1 MPPLFLLD
9 ITALGV
15 STVVATSLALMAL
28 GSDWRRA
35 LNRLFALFTL
45 LEAAWAIFS
54 LLLRQAL
61 WFEIGN
67 PLLLNE
73 LDTLVFIL
81 MGPILLMFS
90 VRYVNRQTRW
100 ADLVAIVGLVLVIPL
115 SILLFG
121 HQLVFNPQLTA
132 NGSTT
137 TELGNLGLL
146 LAPLPAFYFAWPLIL
161 FWQERRRMG
170 EPYLPLS
177 ILTLMIGFVLGG
189 VLNVPFPILS
199 ITNTVSVAILGY
211 GVVSRQLFNPLR
223 ELTADL
229 EHRVEERTSELAEM
243 TTWLGEANA
252 TLSRRSMQL
261 EAATQVVREAAAI
274 QDLDLLMKEA
284 VRLISDRFDFY
295 HVGLFLLDEA
305 GEYAILKTA
314 SSVGGQVMLAQGYRL
329 PIMSIDGQEADQDLV
344 GQVIGRGE
352 PLIALAGATEAAAT
366 FDNPHLPDTRSQ
378 IALPLRARGKV
389 IGALDIQ
396 SSEPQAFRDDD
407 VTVLQTLADQ
417 LAMTINN
424 ARLLR
429 QVQESLEAE
438 RRAYGELGRQAWL
451 EFLRARPDVGFV
463 KERGVISPAG
473 DLWHPAVERVLQT
486 GEPTLG
492 GDGEGNL
499 VAPIKIHDHVIGV
512 IDAYKPRD
520 AGEWTPEQVGLLETL
535 ADQLS
540 VALDGARLHQDTQR
554 RAAREQVIAEAT
566 ARMRETLDVDAIL
579 QTAAREIG
587 ESLGLHDVTIQLEV
601 DADRA

>member
-9 ITALGV
+9 ITALGI

-35 LNRLFALFTL
+35 LNRLFALFML
-45 LEAAWAIFS
+45 LEAAGAVCS
-54 LLLRQAL
+54 LLLRLAL
-61 WFEIGN
+61 WFEVGN
-67 PLLLNE
+67 PLQLNE
-73 LDTLVFIL
+73 LDTLAFIL
-81 MGPILLMFS
+81 MGPILLIFS
-90 VRYVNRQTRW
+90 VRYVDRQTRW
-100 ADLVAIVGLVLVIPL
+100 ADLVAIAGLMLVIPL
-115 SILLFG
+115 SIPLFG

-137 TELGNLGLL
+137 TELGSLGLS
-146 LAPLPAFYFAWPLIL
+146 LAPLPALYFAWSLIL

-177 ILTLMIGFVLGG
+177 VLALMIGFVLGG

-199 ITNTVSVAILGY
+199 ITNTISVVILGY

-229 EHRVEERTSELAEM
+229 ERRVEERTSELAEM

-274 QDLDLLMKEA
+274 QDLDLLIKEA
-284 VRLISDRFDFY
+284 VRLVSNRFDFY
-295 HVGLFLLDEA
+295 HVGLFLLDKA
-305 GEYAILKTA
+305 GEYAVLKAA
-314 SSVGGQVMLAQGYRL
+314 SSVGGQVMLAQEYRL
-329 PIMSIDGQEADQDLV
+329 PMWEEQADQDLV
-344 GQVIGRGE
+344 SQVIARGK
-352 PLIALAGATEAAAT
+352 PSIVPATAA

-378 IALPLRARGKV
+378 IVLPLRAQDEV

-396 SSEPQAFRDDD
+396 SKEPQAFRDDD

-417 LAMTINN
+417 LAMAVNN
-424 ARLLR
+424 AQLLR
-429 QVQESLEAE
+429 RVQESLEAE

-451 EFLRARPDVGFV
+451 EFLRARPDIGFI
-463 KERGVISPAG
+463 KAQGVISPAG
-473 DLWHPAVERVLQT
+473 DLWRPAVERVLQT

-499 VAPIKIHDHVIGV
+499 VAPIKIHDQVIGV

-520 AGEWTPEQVGLLETL
+520 AGDWTPEQVDLLETL
-535 ADQLS
+535 SDQLS